1 MRPEPSPTATMEMS
15 EEDQTH
21 VVVGGAESLR
31 ASSVSETARGLLR
44 DLSRS
49 SPMLLAPLGPRLSR
63 LIVTSSPSDGD
74 EVGGRSA
81 AGLGGGGGGRDGI
94 KGGRKKQRGKAAL
107 VAGGKAKRKEDPIDL
122 DLDMDLDLNLDVGAG
137 DALALSDDV
146 VLDDRAAETAMQL
159 LARAAPHCDPK

>member
-1 MRPEPSPTATMEMS
+1 MS
-15 EEDQTH
+15 EEDQTR
-21 VVVGGAESLR
+21 VVVGGTENSW

-63 LIVTSSPSDGD
+63 LIITSSPSDGD
-74 EVGGRSA
+74 EVGGTSA

-94 KGGRKKQRGKAAL
+94 KGGKKQRGKAASA
-107 VAGGKAKRKEDPIDL
+107 AGGKAKRKVDPMDL
-122 DLDMDLDLNLDVGAG
+122 DLDLDLDIGAG

-146 VLDDRAAETAMQL
+146 VLVDRAAETAMQL
-159 LARAAPHCDPK
+159 LARAAPHCDTK